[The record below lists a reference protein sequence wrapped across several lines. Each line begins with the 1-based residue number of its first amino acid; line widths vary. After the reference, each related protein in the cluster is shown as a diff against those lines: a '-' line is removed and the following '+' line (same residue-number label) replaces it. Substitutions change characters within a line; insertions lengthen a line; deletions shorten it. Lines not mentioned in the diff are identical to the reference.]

1 VVATSRSD
9 DLALLKTNSRREVVA
24 PFRSGSPRL
33 GEAIVVYGFPLQ
45 GMLTSS
51 GNLTTGNIAALAGLR
66 DDHRMLQ
73 FSAPVQPGNSG
84 GPLLDLRGA
93 IAGVVVSKL
102 DAIKAAQVTGDIPQN
117 INFAVKTSVVQSFL
131 EAHGISITRTDAQAD
146 LAVADVAERA
156 RAFTVRIEC
165 STK

>member
-1 VVATSRSD
+1 
-9 DLALLKTNSRREVVA
+9 
-24 PFRSGSPRL
+24 
-33 GEAIVVYGFPLQ
+33 
-45 GMLTSS
+45 
-51 GNLTTGNIAALAGLR
+51 
-66 DDHRMLQ
+66 MLQ

-117 INFAVKTSVVQSFL
+117 INFAVKTSVVLSFL
-131 EAHGISITRTDAQAD
+131 EAHGIAVTRTDAQAD

-165 STK
+165 SAK